1 MKTNQRSIEATASG
15 HTECNELESG
25 ELIELDA
32 FALAQV
38 GGGTSTGTPLPP
50 GGTRV

>member
-1 MKTNQRSIEATASG
+1 MKMNQRSIEATASG
-15 HTECNELESG
+15 HSECNEL

-32 FALAQV
+32 FELTQV
-38 GGGTSTGTPLPP
+38 GGGTSTGTALPP